1 LKRNVVAAALI
12 LHQMPDDIWNRM
24 DYDDL
29 LLLSDVNA
37 EAHGLSHTMPMD
49 DLDRDLIAELKA
61 QSSPA
66 LASVAP

>member
-1 LKRNVVAAALI
+1 
-12 LHQMPDDIWNRM
+12 M